1 MKPATTPRQ
10 RLLERLNQDPACH
23 PEDPGLRLQS
33 IRHHL
38 ELLLSCRLDSC
49 RCAPELGVSD
59 FNAAHLA
66 GADLRDQIANA
77 ISVCIHRYDPV
88 CDECRFTLS
97 APRFPGSWRF
107 ISKGR
112 SNRPTSR
119 NSPVLPCCWTACS
132 ASESDLMRLDHYFQD
147 ELHRLRH
154 QGGELAAA
162 FPGLCRYLGHAGADR
177 MWSDCWR
184 APHF

>member
-38 ELLLSCRLDSC
+38 ELLLNCRLDSC

-66 GADLRDQIANA
+66 GADLHDQIANA
-77 ISVCIHRYDPV
+77 ISVCINRYEPRLRRV
-88 CDECRFTLS
+88 RVHPARPEVPWQLAFHIEGEIHLAEQAQLTSFTL
-97 APRFPGSWRF
+97 
-107 ISKGR
+107 
-112 SNRPTSR
+112 
-119 NSPVLPCCWTACS
+119 L
-132 ASESDLMRLDHYFQD
+132 LD
-147 ELHRLRH
+147 
-154 QGGELAAA
+154 
-162 FPGLCRYLGHAGADR
+162 GLQRER
-177 MWSDCWR
+177 R
-184 APHF
+184 VI

>member
-38 ELLLSCRLDSC
+38 ELLLNCRLDSC
-49 RCAPELGVSD
+49 RSAPELGVSD

-77 ISVCIHRYDPV
+77 IRVCINRYEPRLRRV
-88 CDECRFTLS
+88 RVNPASPEVPWQLAFHIEGEIHLAEQAQLTSFTL
-97 APRFPGSWRF
+97 
-107 ISKGR
+107 
-112 SNRPTSR
+112 
-119 NSPVLPCCWTACS
+119 L
-132 ASESDLMRLDHYFQD
+132 LD
-147 ELHRLRH
+147 
-154 QGGELAAA
+154 
-162 FPGLCRYLGHAGADR
+162 GLQRER
-177 MWSDCWR
+177 R
-184 APHF
+184 VI